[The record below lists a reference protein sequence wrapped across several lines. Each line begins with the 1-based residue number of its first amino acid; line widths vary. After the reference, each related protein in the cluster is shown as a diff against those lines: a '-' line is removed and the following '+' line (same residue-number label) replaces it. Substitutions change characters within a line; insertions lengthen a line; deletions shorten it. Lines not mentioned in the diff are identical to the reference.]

1 MNFLRAGKLANNR
14 RTVIVV
20 PAPAPAS
27 PAETVSPSD
36 TSTRAPCGLSGVLE
50 TSVTWETAAMLG
62 SASPRNPRVDI
73 ASRSGTSV
81 SLLVAN
87 RSKASAASSEAIPDP
102 LSATLI
108 SSSPPATMA
117 ILISVLPASS
127 EFSTSSL
134 TTEAGRS
141 MTSPAAILD
150 ETSWGSSRMGTASL
164 R

>member
-1 MNFLRAGKLANNR
+1 
-14 RTVIVV
+14 
-20 PAPAPAS
+20 
-27 PAETVSPSD
+27 
-36 TSTRAPCGLSGVLE
+36 
-50 TSVTWETAAMLG
+50 MLG

-87 RSKASAASSEAIPDP
+87 RSKASTASSEAIPDP

-108 SSSPPATMA
+108 SSRPPATMP
-117 ILISVLPASS
+117 ILISVLPASR

-150 ETSWGSSRMGTASL
+150 DTSWGSSRMGTAYL